1 MNDVSL
7 KQDIVIINEFTRKLP
22 MGGGSRG
29 GTPGEYVTRYM
40 SRPRATEPI
49 TPATY
54 YDGDAFVMRYMARQS
69 ATEKAHDRPEV
80 KPNIRETDGQSGIA
94 FGYGDVSLSHEKLQL
109 ASNDIQT
116 QFDAGKTV
124 MKTVLSFD
132 TDYLKSH
139 GILPSDFKVRNRGDL
154 RGNVDQL
161 KLRRAV
167 MNGLRHMA
175 REYDDLQYIGVIQVD
190 TEHVH
195 CHLAMVDRGEGT
207 LAKDFYQRGK
217 LNETAKRA
225 LRHGIELSL
234 DKEKTIQF
242 MNSNINVDK
251 QNVKSYVKSFTS
263 QLVKNRGNLQ
273 FLLACLPDDITKWRA
288 GTNRRDMQKANM
300 VARLF
305 VTELLQSDRSGYATL
320 MRRLYEYADTRMEKE
335 DLSVKER
342 DMLVSNG
349 RNRVVDECVNAVYGV
364 LKKIPEEKRQLTTP
378 MLEAMSA
385 PLEDLS
391 ASTEDP
397 LIEFSFRLRSYSA
410 RLGYHKEV
418 AKKMDQDYETLK
430 NETVSDSGQSVLDYL
445 AIERYYQELCLAKYQ
460 KLVPFL
466 HLEDDIEEEMKELIA
481 QRKYIEGMEKMMN
494 DKLLYTLRSDLA
506 EKLGQELYGVDGGRY
521 LKKDAPRIQSRIRKQ
536 SESYGKR
543 LEAFKRM
550 LEYEGYTFDGQGVKR
565 RPMHSFEESKMADLH
580 HLEQDWGQDTRIS
593 AGYIEQFKKLAYE
606 RYDAFVLA
614 KDYLEKTGQRDYIGE
629 LPEKDV
635 FEMKAFADKF
645 SSNGVLRR
653 TDSGAKELKRVQTV
667 TLEEDYELELLHE
680 IKATVHEAEE
690 NLEIE

>member
-1 MNDVSL
+1 MGL
-7 KQDIVIINEFTRKLP
+7 KQDIVIVNEFTRKLP

-29 GTPGEYVTRYM
+29 GTPGAYVTRYM

-69 ATEKAHDRPEV
+69 ATEKAHDRLEV
-80 KPNIRETDGQSGIA
+80 KPNIRKTDGQSGIA

-132 TDYLKSH
+132 TDYLKRH

-167 MNGLRHMA
+167 MNGLRHMS

-195 CHLAMVDRGEGT
+195 CHLAMVDRGEGV
-207 LAKDFYQRGK
+207 LAKDSYQRGK

-234 DKEKTIQF
+234 DKEKTLQF

-273 FLLACLPDDITKWRA
+273 FLLACLPEDTNKWRA
-288 GTNRRDMQKANM
+288 GTNRKDMQKANM

-342 DMLVSNG
+342 DILVSNG

-364 LKKIPEEKRQLTTP
+364 LKKIPQEKRQLTTP
-378 MLEAMSA
+378 MLEAMSM
-385 PLEDLS
+385 PLDELS

-397 LIEFSFRLRSYSA
+397 LVEFSFRLRSYSA

-418 AKKMDQDYETLK
+418 AKKMDHDYETLK

-460 KLVPFL
+460 KLVPFIQ
-466 HLEDDIEEEMKELIA
+466 LELDIEEEMKELIA
-481 QRKYIEGMEKMMN
+481 QRKYIEGLEQMMN
-494 DKLLYTLRSDLA
+494 DQILYTIRPDLA

-536 SESYGKR
+536 TESYGKR
-543 LEAFKRM
+543 LEAFERA

-606 RYDAFVLA
+606 RYDVFVLA

-635 FEMKAFADKF
+635 LEMKAFADKF
-645 SSNGVLRR
+645 SDNVVLRR
-653 TDSGAKELKRVQTV
+653 TDSGTKELRRVQTV

-680 IKATVHEAEE
+680 IKAIVHEAEE